1 MFFPVSYEESIL
13 GKEILEMA
21 GHPQQRLTDYQKRRI
36 KCLRQQNVGY
46 ATIASELKVPL
57 GSVKAFCRR
66 NGLQSADLTTS
77 TQPEKITES
86 SLNDNLISAG
96 NRANST
102 TVNRRGSLVNTRLSA
117 GLPVCEVTVSF
128 ADESDETA
136 LADVLTML
144 SSANFS
150 RR

>member
-1 MFFPVSYEESIL
+1 
-13 GKEILEMA
+13 MA
-21 GHPQQRLTDYQKRRI
+21 GRPQQRLTDYQKRRI
-36 KCLRQQNVGY
+36 QYLRQQNVGY

-66 NGLQSADLTTS
+66 NGLQSADLTAS
-77 TQPEKITES
+77 TQLENITES
-86 SLNDNLISAG
+86 SPNDNLISTG

-102 TVNRRGSLVNTRLSA
+102 TAIKRRKPVNTKLSA
-117 GLPVCEVTVSF
+117 GQLFCEVTLSF
-128 ADESDETA
+128 ADEPDETA